1 MMQTSN
7 PKRIVIGILCTIV
20 LVLLGASSF
29 MVFEN
34 VPAGKICVIQSP
46 ISGKLDIYFEPGI
59 KPQLFG
65 KVTYYPKSDIYA
77 FPQPV
82 KPFDKS
88 YVAIEDKSIP
98 IVFNDSGGGSIPGS
112 IRFDYPVEPDK
123 MRLIHTIFSSHE
135 SVVKGLI
142 KPTIERAVTLTGS
155 MMSSIEAFM
164 ARKAD
169 LPVMIEDQAKYGLYR
184 TRTYDKRIKD
194 EITNEDKTIKVSEP
208 IEDPNA
214 PSGLARQENSIIA
227 KYGIVFSN
235 FSFTGVTPSE
245 KVYERINVLF
255 DMYAKIEQS
264 TLNVR
269 NQKQETE
276 AQQEIYKKEK
286 AIEKG
291 KAEAITA
298 KETET
303 ANRNKIIAITNAE
316 REKAVAVT
324 NANREKEVAALK
336 RDAAALYKEEQELRG
351 KGDAA
356 YKKAVIEADGA
367 LQQKIDA
374 YIKVQSVW
382 ADAFAKRTGNIV
394 PNIMVGGNGTGNTPN
409 SNAMEDYLK
418 LLGIKA
424 AKDLDVDLKIQ
435 R

>member
-1 MMQTSN
+1 MSIPN
-7 PKRIVIGILCTIV
+7 AKRIVIGVLCTIV

-34 VPAGKICVIQSP
+34 VPAGKICIIQSP
-46 ISGKLDIYFEPGI
+46 ISGDLEVYFDPGVKL
-59 KPQLFG
+59 QLFG

-112 IRFDYPVEPDK
+112 IRFDYPVEKEK
-123 MRLIHTIFSSHE
+123 MKLIHTTFSSHDA
-135 SVVKGLI
+135 VVKGLI
-142 KPTIERAVTLTGS
+142 KPTVERAITLTGS

-184 TRTYDKRIKD
+184 TRTYDKRITD

-214 PSGLARQENSIIA
+214 PSGIARQENSVIT

-269 NQKQETE
+269 NQEQETK

-303 ANRNKIIAITNAE
+303 ASRNKKVAVTNAE
-316 REKAVAVT
+316 REKEVAIT
-324 NANREKEVAALK
+324 NAQREKEVAALK

-356 YKKAVIEADGA
+356 YKKAVIDADGA
-367 LQQKIDA
+367 LQQKLAA
-374 YIKVQSVW
+374 YVEVQKVW
-382 ADAFAKRTGNIV
+382 AKAFAERTGNIV
-394 PNIMVGGNGTGNTPN
+394 PDIVVGKDGTTPG
-409 SNAMEDYLK
+409 STNAMEDYLK
-418 LLGIKA
+418 LLSIKA
-424 AKDLDVDLKIQ
+424 AKDLQLDSTIK
-435 R
+435 

>member
-1 MMQTSN
+1 MSIPN
-7 PKRIVIGILCTIV
+7 AKRIVIGVLCTIV

-34 VPAGKICVIQSP
+34 VPAGKICIIQSP
-46 ISGKLDIYFEPGI
+46 ISGNLEVYFDPGVKL
-59 KPQLFG
+59 QLFG

-112 IRFDYPVEPDK
+112 IRFDYPVEKEK
-123 MRLIHTIFSSHE
+123 MKLIHTTFSSHDA
-135 SVVKGLI
+135 VVKGLI
-142 KPTIERAVTLTGS
+142 KPTVERAITLTGS

-184 TRTYDKRIKD
+184 TRTYDKRITD

-214 PSGLARQENSIIA
+214 PSGIARQENSVIT
-227 KYGIVFSN
+227 KYGIIFSN

-269 NQKQETE
+269 NQEQETK

-303 ANRNKIIAITNAE
+303 ASRNKKVAVTNAE
-316 REKAVAVT
+316 REKEVAIT
-324 NANREKEVAALK
+324 NAQREKEVAALK

-356 YKKAVIEADGA
+356 YKKAVIDADGA
-367 LQQKIDA
+367 LQQKLAA
-374 YIKVQSVW
+374 YVEVQKVW
-382 ADAFAKRTGNIV
+382 AKAFAERTGNIV
-394 PNIMVGGNGTGNTPN
+394 PDIVVGKDGTTPG
-409 SNAMEDYLK
+409 STNAMEDYLK
-418 LLGIKA
+418 LLSIKA
-424 AKDLDVDLKIQ
+424 AKDLQLDSTIK
-435 R
+435 

>member
-1 MMQTSN
+1 MSIPN
-7 PKRIVIGILCTIV
+7 AKRIVIGVLCTIV

-34 VPAGKICVIQSP
+34 VPAGKICIIQSP
-46 ISGKLDIYFEPGI
+46 ISGDLEVYFDPGVKL
-59 KPQLFG
+59 QLFG

-112 IRFDYPVEPDK
+112 IRFDYPVEKEK
-123 MRLIHTIFSSHE
+123 MKLIHTTFSSHDA
-135 SVVKGLI
+135 VVKGLI
-142 KPTIERAVTLTGS
+142 KPTVERAITLTGS

-184 TRTYDKRIKD
+184 TRTYDKRITD

-214 PSGLARQENSIIA
+214 PSGIARQENSVIT
-227 KYGIVFSN
+227 KYGIIFSN

-269 NQKQETE
+269 NQEQETK

-303 ANRNKIIAITNAE
+303 ASRNKKVAVTNAE
-316 REKAVAVT
+316 REKEVAIT
-324 NANREKEVAALK
+324 NAQREKEVAALK

-356 YKKAVIEADGA
+356 YKKAVIDADGA
-367 LQQKIDA
+367 LQQKLAA
-374 YIKVQSVW
+374 YVEVQKVW
-382 ADAFAKRTGNIV
+382 AKAFAERTGNIV
-394 PNIMVGGNGTGNTPN
+394 PDIIVGKDGATPG
-409 SNAMEDYLK
+409 STNAMDDYLK
-418 LLGIKA
+418 LLSIKA
-424 AKDLDVDLKIQ
+424 AKDLQLDASIK
-435 R
+435 

>member
-1 MMQTSN
+1 MSIPN
-7 PKRIVIGILCTIV
+7 AKRIVIGVLCTIV

-34 VPAGKICVIQSP
+34 VPAGKICIIQSP
-46 ISGKLDIYFEPGI
+46 ISGDLEVYFDPGV

-77 FPQPV
+77 FPQPI

-112 IRFDYPVEPDK
+112 IRFDYPVEKEK
-123 MRLIHTIFSSHE
+123 MKLIHTTFSSHDA
-135 SVVKGLI
+135 VVKGLI
-142 KPTIERAVTLTGS
+142 KPTVERAITLTGS

-184 TRTYDKRIKD
+184 TRTYDKRITD

-214 PSGLARQENSIIA
+214 PSGIARQENSVIT
-227 KYGIVFSN
+227 KYGIIFSN

-269 NQKQETE
+269 NQEQETK

-303 ANRNKIIAITNAE
+303 ASRNKKVAVTNAE
-316 REKAVAVT
+316 REKEVAIT
-324 NANREKEVAALK
+324 NAQREKEVAALK

-356 YKKAVIEADGA
+356 YKKAVIDADGA
-367 LQQKIDA
+367 LQQKLAA
-374 YIKVQSVW
+374 YVEVQKVW
-382 ADAFAKRTGNIV
+382 AKAFAERTGNIV
-394 PNIMVGGNGTGNTPN
+394 PDIVVGKDGTTPG
-409 SNAMEDYLK
+409 STNAMEDYLK
-418 LLGIKA
+418 LLSIKA
-424 AKDLDVDLKIQ
+424 AKDLQLDSTIK
-435 R
+435 

>member
-1 MMQTSN
+1 MSIPN
-7 PKRIVIGILCTIV
+7 AKRIVIGVLCTIV

-34 VPAGKICVIQSP
+34 VPAGKICIIQSP
-46 ISGKLDIYFEPGI
+46 ISGDLEVYFDPGVKL
-59 KPQLFG
+59 QLFG

-112 IRFDYPVEPDK
+112 IRFDYPVEKEK
-123 MRLIHTIFSSHE
+123 MKLIHTTFSSHDA
-135 SVVKGLI
+135 VVKGLI
-142 KPTIERAVTLTGS
+142 KPTVERAITLTGS

-184 TRTYDKRIKD
+184 TRTYDKRITD

-214 PSGLARQENSIIA
+214 PSGIARQENSVIT
-227 KYGIVFSN
+227 KYGIIFSN

-269 NQKQETE
+269 NQEQETK

-303 ANRNKIIAITNAE
+303 ASRNKKVAVTNAE
-316 REKAVAVT
+316 REKEVAIT
-324 NANREKEVAALK
+324 NAQREKEVAALK

-356 YKKAVIEADGA
+356 YKKAVIDADGA
-367 LQQKIDA
+367 LQQKLAA
-374 YIKVQSVW
+374 YVEVQKYGQKRLQNVPVILFLILLLVKMEPPLVQLMPWMIISNFSV
-382 ADAFAKRTGNIV
+382 
-394 PNIMVGGNGTGNTPN
+394 
-409 SNAMEDYLK
+409 LK
-418 LLGIKA
+418 QP
-424 AKDLDVDLKIQ
+424 KIFN
-435 R
+435 

>member
-1 MMQTSN
+1 MSIPN
-7 PKRIVIGILCTIV
+7 AKRIVIGVLCIIV

-34 VPAGKICVIQSP
+34 VPAGKICIIQSP
-46 ISGKLDIYFEPGI
+46 ISGDLEVYFDPGVKL
-59 KPQLFG
+59 QLFG

-112 IRFDYPVEPDK
+112 IRFDYPVEKEK
-123 MRLIHTIFSSHE
+123 MKLIHTTFSSHDA
-135 SVVKGLI
+135 VVKGLI
-142 KPTIERAVTLTGS
+142 KPTVERAITLTGS

-184 TRTYDKRIKD
+184 TRTYDKRITD

-214 PSGLARQENSIIA
+214 PSGIARQENSVIT
-227 KYGIVFSN
+227 KYGIIFSN

-269 NQKQETE
+269 NQEQETK

-303 ANRNKIIAITNAE
+303 ASRNKKVAVTNAE
-316 REKAVAVT
+316 REKEVAIT
-324 NANREKEVAALK
+324 NAQREKEVAALK

-356 YKKAVIEADGA
+356 YKKAVIDADGA
-367 LQQKIDA
+367 LQQKLAA
-374 YIKVQSVW
+374 YVEVQKVW
-382 ADAFAKRTGNIV
+382 AKAFAERTGNIV
-394 PNIMVGGNGTGNTPN
+394 PDIIVGKDGATPG
-409 SNAMEDYLK
+409 STNAMDDYLK
-418 LLGIKA
+418 LLSIKA
-424 AKDLDVDLKIQ
+424 AKDLQLDASIK
-435 R
+435 

>member
-1 MMQTSN
+1 MSIPN
-7 PKRIVIGILCTIV
+7 AKRIVIGVLCTIV

-34 VPAGKICVIQSP
+34 VPAGKICIIQSP
-46 ISGKLDIYFEPGI
+46 ISGDLEVYFDPGVKL
-59 KPQLFG
+59 QLFG

-112 IRFDYPVEPDK
+112 IRFDYPVEKEK
-123 MRLIHTIFSSHE
+123 MKLIHTTFSSHDA
-135 SVVKGLI
+135 VVKGLI
-142 KPTIERAVTLTGS
+142 KPTVERAITLTGS

-184 TRTYDKRIKD
+184 TRTYDKRITD

-214 PSGLARQENSIIA
+214 PSGIARQENSVIT
-227 KYGIVFSN
+227 KYGIIFSN

-269 NQKQETE
+269 NQEQETK

-303 ANRNKIIAITNAE
+303 ASRNKKVAVTNAE
-316 REKAVAVT
+316 REKEVAIT
-324 NANREKEVAALK
+324 NAQREKEVAALK

-356 YKKAVIEADGA
+356 YKKAVIDADGA
-367 LQQKIDA
+367 LQQKLAA
-374 YIKVQSVW
+374 YVEVQKVW
-382 ADAFAKRTGNIV
+382 AKAFAERTGNIV
-394 PNIMVGGNGTGNTPN
+394 PDIIVGKDGATPGSTN
-409 SNAMEDYLK
+409 VMDDYLK
-418 LLGIKA
+418 LLSIKA
-424 AKDLDVDLKIQ
+424 AKDLQLDASIK
-435 R
+435 

>member
-1 MMQTSN
+1 MSIPN
-7 PKRIVIGILCTIV
+7 AKRIVIGILCTIV

-34 VPAGKICVIQSP
+34 VPAGKICIIQSP
-46 ISGKLDIYFEPGI
+46 ISGDLEVYFDPGVKL
-59 KPQLFG
+59 QLFG

-112 IRFDYPVEPDK
+112 IRFDYPVEKEK
-123 MRLIHTIFSSHE
+123 MKLIHTTFSSHDA
-135 SVVKGLI
+135 VVKGLI
-142 KPTIERAVTLTGS
+142 KPTVERAITLTGS

-184 TRTYDKRIKD
+184 TRTYDKRITD

-214 PSGLARQENSIIA
+214 PSGIARQENSVIT
-227 KYGIVFSN
+227 KYGIIFSN

-269 NQKQETE
+269 NQEQETK

-303 ANRNKIIAITNAE
+303 ASRNKKVAVTNAE
-316 REKAVAVT
+316 REKEVAIT
-324 NANREKEVAALK
+324 NAQREKEVAALK

-356 YKKAVIEADGA
+356 YKKAVIDADGA
-367 LQQKIDA
+367 LQQKLAA
-374 YIKVQSVW
+374 YVEVQKVW
-382 ADAFAKRTGNIV
+382 AKAFAERTGNIV
-394 PNIMVGGNGTGNTPN
+394 PDIIVGKDGATPG
-409 SNAMEDYLK
+409 STNAMDDYLK
-418 LLGIKA
+418 LLSIKA
-424 AKDLDVDLKIQ
+424 AKDLQLDASIK
-435 R
+435 

>member
-1 MMQTSN
+1 MSIPN
-7 PKRIVIGILCTIV
+7 AKRIVIGVLCTIV

-34 VPAGKICVIQSP
+34 VPAGKICIIQSP
-46 ISGKLDIYFEPGI
+46 ISGDLEVYFDPGVKL
-59 KPQLFG
+59 QLFG

-77 FPQPV
+77 FPQPI

-112 IRFDYPVEPDK
+112 IRFDYPVEKEK
-123 MRLIHTIFSSHE
+123 MKLIHTTFSSHDA
-135 SVVKGLI
+135 VVKGLI
-142 KPTIERAVTLTGS
+142 KPTVERAITLTGS

-184 TRTYDKRIKD
+184 TRTYDKRITD

-214 PSGLARQENSIIA
+214 PSGIARQENSVIT
-227 KYGIVFSN
+227 KYGIIFSN

-269 NQKQETE
+269 NQEQETK

-303 ANRNKIIAITNAE
+303 ASRNKKVAVTNAE
-316 REKAVAVT
+316 REKEVAIT
-324 NANREKEVAALK
+324 NAQREKEVAALK

-356 YKKAVIEADGA
+356 YKKAVIDADGA
-367 LQQKIDA
+367 LQQKLAA
-374 YIKVQSVW
+374 YVEVQKVW
-382 ADAFAKRTGNIV
+382 AKAFAERTGNIV
-394 PNIMVGGNGTGNTPN
+394 PDIVVGKDGTTPG
-409 SNAMEDYLK
+409 STNAMEDYLK
-418 LLGIKA
+418 LLSIKA
-424 AKDLDVDLKIQ
+424 AKDLQLDSTIK
-435 R
+435 

>member
-1 MMQTSN
+1 MSIPN
-7 PKRIVIGILCTIV
+7 AKRIVIGVLCTIV

-34 VPAGKICVIQSP
+34 VPAGKICIIQSP
-46 ISGKLDIYFEPGI
+46 ISGDLEVYFDPGVKL
-59 KPQLFG
+59 QLFG

-112 IRFDYPVEPDK
+112 IRFDYPVEKEK
-123 MRLIHTIFSSHE
+123 MKLIHTTFSSHDA
-135 SVVKGLI
+135 VVKGLI
-142 KPTIERAVTLTGS
+142 KPTVERAITLTGS

-184 TRTYDKRIKD
+184 TRTYDKRITD

-214 PSGLARQENSIIA
+214 PSGIARQENSVIT
-227 KYGIVFSN
+227 KYGIIFSN

-269 NQKQETE
+269 NQEQETK

-303 ANRNKIIAITNAE
+303 ASRNKKVAVTNAE
-316 REKAVAVT
+316 REKEVAIT
-324 NANREKEVAALK
+324 NAQREKEVAALK

-356 YKKAVIEADGA
+356 YKKAVIDADGA
-367 LQQKIDA
+367 LQQKLAA
-374 YIKVQSVW
+374 YVEVQKVW
-382 ADAFAKRTGNIV
+382 AKAFAERTGNIV
-394 PNIMVGGNGTGNTPN
+394 PDIIVGKDGTTPG
-409 SNAMEDYLK
+409 STNAMDDYLK
-418 LLGIKA
+418 LLSIKA
-424 AKDLDVDLKIQ
+424 AKDLQLDASIK
-435 R
+435 

>member
-1 MMQTSN
+1 MSIPN
-7 PKRIVIGILCTIV
+7 AKRIVIGVLCTIV

-34 VPAGKICVIQSP
+34 VPAGKICIIQSP
-46 ISGKLDIYFEPGI
+46 ISGDLEVYFDPGVKL
-59 KPQLFG
+59 QLFG

-112 IRFDYPVEPDK
+112 IRFDYPVEKEK
-123 MRLIHTIFSSHE
+123 MKLIHTTFSSHE

-142 KPTIERAVTLTGS
+142 KPTVERAITLTGS

-169 LPVMIEDQAKYGLYR
+169 LPVMIEDQAKFGLYR
-184 TRTYDKRIKD
+184 TKTYEKTIMD
-194 EITNEDKTIKVSEP
+194 EITNDKKTIKVSEP
-208 IEDPNA
+208 IRDENA
-214 PSGLARQENSIIA
+214 PNGIARQESSVIT

-269 NQKQETE
+269 NQEQETK

-291 KAEAITA
+291 
-298 KETET
+298 
-303 ANRNKIIAITNAE
+303 
-316 REKAVAVT
+316 
-324 NANREKEVAALK
+324 
-336 RDAAALYKEEQELRG
+336 
-351 KGDAA
+351 
-356 YKKAVIEADGA
+356 
-367 LQQKIDA
+367 
-374 YIKVQSVW
+374 
-382 ADAFAKRTGNIV
+382 
-394 PNIMVGGNGTGNTPN
+394 
-409 SNAMEDYLK
+409 
-418 LLGIKA
+418 
-424 AKDLDVDLKIQ
+424 
-435 R
+435 

>member
-1 MMQTSN
+1 MPIPN
-7 PKRIVIGILCTIV
+7 AKRIVIGVLCTIV

-34 VPAGKICVIQSP
+34 VPAGKICIIQSP
-46 ISGKLDIYFEPGI
+46 ISGDLEVYFDPGVKL
-59 KPQLFG
+59 QLFG

-112 IRFDYPVEPDK
+112 IRFDYPVEKEK
-123 MRLIHTIFSSHE
+123 MKLIHTTFSSHDA
-135 SVVKGLI
+135 VVKGLI
-142 KPTIERAVTLTGS
+142 KPTVERAITLTGS

-184 TRTYDKRIKD
+184 TRTYDKRITD

-214 PSGLARQENSIIA
+214 PSGIARQENSVIT
-227 KYGIVFSN
+227 KYGIIFSN

-269 NQKQETE
+269 NQEQETK

-303 ANRNKIIAITNAE
+303 ASRNKKVAVTNAE
-316 REKAVAVT
+316 REKEVAIT
-324 NANREKEVAALK
+324 NAQREKEVAALK

-356 YKKAVIEADGA
+356 YKKAVIDADGA
-367 LQQKIDA
+367 LQQKLAA
-374 YIKVQSVW
+374 YVEVQKVW
-382 ADAFAKRTGNIV
+382 AKAFAERTGNIV
-394 PNIMVGGNGTGNTPN
+394 PDIIVGKDGATPG
-409 SNAMEDYLK
+409 STNAMDDYLK
-418 LLGIKA
+418 LLSIKA
-424 AKDLDVDLKIQ
+424 AKDLQLDASIK
-435 R
+435 

>member
-1 MMQTSN
+1 MSIPN
-7 PKRIVIGILCTIV
+7 AKRIVIGVLCTIV

-34 VPAGKICVIQSP
+34 VPAGKICIIQSP
-46 ISGKLDIYFEPGI
+46 ISGDLEVYFDPGV

-112 IRFDYPVEPDK
+112 IRFDYPVEKEK
-123 MRLIHTIFSSHE
+123 MKLIHTTFSSHDA
-135 SVVKGLI
+135 VVKGLI
-142 KPTIERAVTLTGS
+142 KPTVERAITLTGS

-184 TRTYDKRIKD
+184 TRTYDKRITD

-214 PSGLARQENSIIA
+214 PSGIARQENSVIT
-227 KYGIVFSN
+227 KYGIIFSN

-269 NQKQETE
+269 NQEQETK

-303 ANRNKIIAITNAE
+303 ASRNKKVAVTNAE
-316 REKAVAVT
+316 REKEVAIT
-324 NANREKEVAALK
+324 NAQREKEVAALK

-356 YKKAVIEADGA
+356 YKKAVIDADGA
-367 LQQKIDA
+367 LQQKLAA
-374 YIKVQSVW
+374 YVEVQKVW
-382 ADAFAKRTGNIV
+382 AKAFAERTGNIV
-394 PNIMVGGNGTGNTPN
+394 PDIVVGKDGTTPG
-409 SNAMEDYLK
+409 STNAMEDYLK
-418 LLGIKA
+418 LLSIKA
-424 AKDLDVDLKIQ
+424 AKDLQLDSTIK
-435 R
+435 

>member
-1 MMQTSN
+1 MSIPN
-7 PKRIVIGILCTIV
+7 AKRIVIGVLCTIV
-20 LVLLGASSF
+20 LVLLGASSL
-29 MVFEN
+29 MLFEN

-46 ISGKLDIYFEPGI
+46 VSGTLEVYYDPGI
-59 KPQLFG
+59 KLQMFG
-65 KVTYYPKSDIYA
+65 KVTYYPKSDIYS
-77 FPQPV
+77 FPQPI

-112 IRFDYPVEPDK
+112 IRFDYPAEREK
-123 MRLIHTIFSSHE
+123 MKLIHTTFTSHD
-135 SVVKGLI
+135 SVVRGLI
-142 KPTIERAVTLTGS
+142 KPTVERAVTLTGS

-184 TRTYDKRIKD
+184 TRTYDRRVTD
-194 EITNEDKTIKVSEP
+194 EITKEEKTIKVSEP
-208 IEDPNA
+208 IYDTTA
-214 PSGLARQENSIIA
+214 PSGIARQESSVIT

-269 NQKQETE
+269 NQEQETK

-303 ANRNKIIAITNAE
+303 ANRNKVVAVTNAE
-316 REKAVAVT
+316 REKEVAIT
-324 NANREKEVAALK
+324 NAQREKEVAALK

-356 YKKAVIEADGA
+356 YKKAVIDADGA
-367 LQQKIDA
+367 LQQKLAA
-374 YIKVQSVW
+374 YVEVQKVW
-382 ADAFAKRTGNIV
+382 AKAFAERTGNIV
-394 PNIMVGGNGTGNTPN
+394 PDIIVGKDGTTPG
-409 SNAMEDYLK
+409 STNAMDDYLK
-418 LLGIKA
+418 LLSIKA
-424 AKDLDVDLKIQ
+424 AKDLQLDASIK
-435 R
+435 